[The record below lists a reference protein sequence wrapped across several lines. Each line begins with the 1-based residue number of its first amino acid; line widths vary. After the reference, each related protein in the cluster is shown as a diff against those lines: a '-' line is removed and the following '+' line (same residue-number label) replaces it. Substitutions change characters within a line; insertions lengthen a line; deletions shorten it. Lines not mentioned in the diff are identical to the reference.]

1 MAFLELV
8 ARSAPRAEY
17 DQLVARA
24 ERQGADENRLRHMER
39 LNRLALTA
47 HSLIEYRRDRE
58 AELLTL
64 VDAAHEFAAARHHRD
79 LLDAVP
85 RRARLLLKAGVSYIL
100 ADAEDGPG
108 MVVESADGNA
118 TPLFVGL
125 RVPAGSGLG
134 GMVRARQA
142 PFWTS
147 DYLADPGIPH
157 DDVIDEVIR
166 AEGLRAVLGVPLRV
180 GDHHLGVLFI
190 ADRQVRHLSPN
201 EITLLGALADL
212 AAATMEGIRLVEEL
226 RGDIRQLRANASSAD
241 AALAVARDSSRLQS
255 DLIALLL
262 DGSGLDALLR
272 TAGEALGGGVGIC
285 GVRGEPLAEHGRLR
299 RVGRADLHAAC
310 AGALSSGRPV
320 RVADG
325 FWLVALDPEARE
337 AGFLMADAGG
347 AAEHAVV
354 PLLVVTSQAVALH
367 LRMRRGDPA
376 KDRYRQEFF
385 DELVGALPSPELRR
399 ERALMFSLTFGRPHV
414 VLVARGPG
422 QVSEGFAACATAYAR
437 RLGGLRSVRDDA
449 VVLLVPGD
457 DPDAAAQDARRELSG
472 RLNHPVTVGAAGP
485 ADTVDSVGEAYR
497 EAAQC
502 METLLALGGEGG
514 TACASDLGF
523 LGMLLAEDN
532 DVPGY
537 IEQVIGHV
545 VDYDTDRYTDFVGT
559 LRVYL
564 ESGRSPTRA
573 AEILNVHPNTVSR
586 RLERISQ
593 LLGEDWQ
600 TPDRVLDIQLALRLH
615 QVRSA
620 LSGRQGAA

>member
-1 MAFLELV
+1 M

-17 DQLVARA
+17 DQLVALA
-24 ERQGADENRLRHMER
+24 ERQGADEKRLRHMER
-39 LNRLALTA
+39 LNRLAHTA
-47 HSLIEYRRDRE
+47 HSLIEYRRNRE

-64 VDAAHEFAAARHHRD
+64 VDAAHEFAATRHHRQ

-85 RRARLLLKAGVSYIL
+85 RRARLLLKAGVAYIL
-100 ADAEDGPG
+100 MDHADAEGG
-108 MVVESADGNA
+108 SGTVVESADGNA

-125 RVPAGSGLG
+125 KVPADSGLG

-157 DDVIDEVIR
+157 EDGIDEVIR

-180 GDHHLGVLFI
+180 GEHHLGVLFI
-190 ADRQVRHLSPN
+190 ADRQVRYFSPN
-201 EITLLGALADL
+201 EVTLLGALADL
-212 AAATMEGIRLVEEL
+212 AAATMEGIRLIEEL
-226 RGDIRQLRANASSAD
+226 RSDIRQLRANASSAG
-241 AALAVARDSSRLQS
+241 AVLAVARDSSRLQS
-255 DLIALLL
+255 DLIELLL
-262 DGSGLDALLR
+262 DGSGLDAVLR

-285 GVRGEPLAEHGRLR
+285 GMRGEPLAEHGRLR
-299 RVGRADLHAAC
+299 RAGRADLRTAC
-310 AGALSSGRPV
+310 ADALSSGRPV
-320 RVADG
+320 RVTDG
-325 FWLVALDPEARE
+325 LWLVALDPEARD
-337 AGFLMADAGG
+337 AGFLLADTGG
-347 AAEHAVV
+347 TAEDAVV
-354 PLLVVTSQAVALH
+354 PLLVVISQAVALH
-367 LRMRRGDPA
+367 LRLRRGTPA
-376 KDRYRQEFF
+376 KDRCRQEFF
-385 DELVGALPSPELRR
+385 DELVGALPSLELRR
-399 ERALMFSLTFGRPHV
+399 ERALMFSLTLGRPHV
-414 VLVARGPG
+414 VLVARGPR
-422 QVSEGFAACATAYAR
+422 QVSREFAACATAYAR
-437 RLGGLRSVRDDA
+437 RLGGLRSARDDA

-457 DPDAAAQDARRELSG
+457 DPDAAAQDARQELSG

-485 ADTVDSVGEAYR
+485 ADTVDAVGEAYR
-497 EAAQC
+497 EATQC

-537 IEQVIGHV
+537 INQIIGEV
-545 VDYDTDRYTDFVGT
+545 VDYDTERYTDLVGT

>member
-1 MAFLELV
+1 
-8 ARSAPRAEY
+8 
-17 DQLVARA
+17 
-24 ERQGADENRLRHMER
+24 MER

-64 VDAAHEFAAARHHRD
+64 VDAAHEFAGARNHRD

-85 RRARLLLKAGVSYIL
+85 RRARLLLKAGVSYVL
-100 ADAEDGPG
+100 TDVEGGPG
-108 MVVESADGNA
+108 TVVESADGNA

-125 RVPAGSGLG
+125 KIPADSGLG
-134 GMVRARQA
+134 AMVRARQA

-157 DDVIDEVIR
+157 DDVTDEIVR

-180 GDHHLGVLFI
+180 GDHHLGVLFV
-190 ADRQVRHLSPN
+190 ADRHVRYLSPN
-201 EITLLGALADL
+201 EVTLLGALADL
-212 AAATMEGIRLVEEL
+212 AAATMQRVSLVEEL
-226 RGDIRQLRANASSAD
+226 HGDIRQLRANVSSAS
-241 AALAVARDSSRLQS
+241 AALAATRGSSRLQS

-272 TAGEALGGGVGIC
+272 TAGDALGGGVGIC
-285 GVRGEPLAEHGRLR
+285 GVLGERLAEHGRLR
-299 RVGRADLHAAC
+299 RVAHADLRTAC
-310 AGALSSGRPV
+310 RSALGSGRPV
-320 RVADG
+320 RVASG
-325 FWLVALDPEARE
+325 FWLVALDPEAWD
-337 AGFLMADAGG
+337 AGFLMADTDD

-354 PLLVVTSQAVALH
+354 PLLVVISQAVSLH
-367 LRMRRGDPA
+367 MRLRRGNPA
-376 KDRYRQEFF
+376 KNRYRQEFF
-385 DELVGALPSPELRR
+385 DELVGAAPSPELRR

-422 QVSEGFAACATAYAR
+422 QVTEEFAACATAYAR
-437 RLGGLRSVRDDA
+437 RLGGLRSIRADS
-449 VVLLVPGD
+449 VVLLVQGD
-457 DPDAAAQDARRELSG
+457 NPDAAAQQARRELSA
-472 RLNHPVTVGAAGP
+472 RVNHPVTVGAAGP
-485 ADTVDSVGEAYR
+485 ADTVDAVGDAYR

-537 IEQVIGHV
+537 INQVIGPV
-545 VDYDTDRYTDFVGT
+545 VDYDSDRYTDLVDT
-559 LRVYL
+559 LRVFL
-564 ESGRSPTRA
+564 ESSRSPTRA
-573 AEILNVHPNTVSR
+573 AEILQVHPNTVSR

-593 LLGEDWQ
+593 LLGENWQ
-600 TPDRVLDIQLALRLH
+600 TPERVLDIQLALRLH

-620 LSGRQGAA
+620 RGRLTGERNRRTRQRPADRV